1 MKIDRVLRGGEI
13 VTPDGELTA
22 ADIAIGDGRI
32 AGLLK
37 PGEKIDCSNVL
48 DVGGLTV
55 MPGGVDVHIH
65 LGHGADI
72 SRPRTADDAAQESAA
87 AAAGGITTFL
97 SYVMSSAPFETIFDE
112 IRTIAEQGARVDFG
126 YHFVIAT
133 EEQLLGTPRYAKEF
147 GAPSFKIF
155 MNNRLGEGKRLGLPD
170 LDDGYLLRLCES
182 AAAVGGMVCPH
193 PENAEIARVLRD
205 REMARDPDGKGGLK
219 TWNATRPPY
228 VEAEAVQRAAIVARA
243 NGAPIYFVHTSS
255 GEAMQAAI
263 AAKADGGTVFIE
275 TCPPY
280 LTHNVDWPGGDIGKI
295 NPPLRTQAD
304 CDMLWKAIL
313 DGHVD
318 TIATD
323 HVHRHVS
330 AKDGGIWKAS
340 PGTPGMEVLLPI
352 MLSEGHFKR
361 GLSLGRLAS
370 LLSRRPA
377 EIMGMGERKGRIAT
391 GYDADFAVVDL
402 KGKTAVSNATVRSS
416 ASYSIYDGWELRSSV
431 VHTIVR
437 GASVIENGELVEA
450 SRGTGRYI
458 HRRLPG

>member
-13 VTPDGELTA
+13 VTPEGDLRA
-22 ADIAIGDGRI
+22 ADIAIANGQI
-32 AGLLK
+32 AQLVT
-37 PGEKIDCSNVL
+37 PGAKTDCTNVL
-48 DVGGLTV
+48 DIGGLTV
-55 MPGGVDVHIH
+55 MPGSVDVHIH

-87 AAAGGITTFL
+87 AAAGGITTFV
-97 SYVMSSAPFETIFDE
+97 SYVMSSEPFETIFDD
-112 IRTIAEQGARVDFG
+112 IRIVAEQGSRVDFG

-133 EEQLLGTPRYAKEF
+133 EDQLRGTPRYAKEF

-205 REMARDPDGKGGLK
+205 REMERDPDGKGGLK

-228 VEAEAVQRAAIVARA
+228 VEAEAIQRAAIVARA
-243 NGAPIYFVHTSS
+243 TGAPIYFVHTSS
-255 GEAMQAAI
+255 AEAMRAAI
-263 AAKADGGTVFIE
+263 AAKSGGGEVFIE

-280 LTHNVDWPGGDIGKI
+280 LTHDIDWPGGNVGKI
-295 NPPLRTQAD
+295 NPPLRTKAD
-304 CDMLWKAIL
+304 CDELWKAVI

-340 PGTPGMEVLLPI
+340 PGTPGMEALLPV

-370 LLSRRPA
+370 LLSQRPA
-377 EIMGMGERKGRIAT
+377 EIMGMGGRKGKIAA
-391 GYDADFAVVDL
+391 GYDADFALVDL
-402 KGKTAVSNATVRSS
+402 KGRTEVSNATVRSS
-416 ASYSIYDGWELRSSV
+416 AAYSIYDGWELRGSV

-458 HRRLPG
+458 HRRLPR